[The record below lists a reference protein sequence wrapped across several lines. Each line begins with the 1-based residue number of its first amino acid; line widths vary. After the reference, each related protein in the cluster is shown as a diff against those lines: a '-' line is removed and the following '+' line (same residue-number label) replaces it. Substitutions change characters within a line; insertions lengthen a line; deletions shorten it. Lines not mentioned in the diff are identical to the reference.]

1 MTATTPARRRRRRPT
16 PPPAPPRPVPAPAQ
30 ERPAAGGQPRLIEL
44 DLLRF
49 VAAFAVM
56 AFHYM
61 AASKSI
67 WGDFP
72 TEIFAEVNRVTTLG
86 ILGVELFFLIS
97 GFVILMSAWGRS
109 IGQFAASRI
118 ARLYPA
124 YWFTVIALYVLYT
137 YTDVQGFKFNL
148 TFGDYLLNLTMF
160 QEAFGVLH
168 AGGVFWSLW
177 VELKFYFLI
186 AIVVLA
192 GITLRRAMAFM
203 WAWLVLVV
211 VAEYLENDL
220 LTEIVMPRQAPYFV
234 AGMAFYLIYR
244 FGPSVTRWGFVLVG
258 YAFSVYA
265 ALERVQGRVDLVGIK
280 RFPAPP
286 TGVVIAITVIF
297 LLMAAVALGWL
308 RWIRWAPL
316 TTVGALTYPLYLLH
330 QNVSAVLIPG
340 LRETFN
346 PWLLTALTMGA
357 SILLAYLV
365 FKLVDRPGQRLL
377 RRILGG
383 RRPARGE

>member
-1 MTATTPARRRRRRPT
+1 MTSVPTRRRRRRPAPPP
-16 PPPAPPRPVPAPAQ
+16 PPPAPARIRDEPPA
-30 ERPAAGGQPRLIEL
+30 RGGSRLVEL

-49 VAAFAVM
+49 IAAFAVM

-61 AASKSI
+61 AASRSL
-67 WGDFP
+67 WGEYP
-72 TEIFAEVNRVTTLG
+72 TEVFAPVNRVTTLG

-109 IGQFAASRI
+109 IGKFAVSRI
-118 ARLYPA
+118 SRLYPA
-124 YWFTVIALYVLYT
+124 YWFTVAALYVLYN
-137 YTDVQGFKFNL
+137 YTDVTGFKGDLHPIHYLINL
-148 TFGDYLLNLTMF
+148 SMF

-186 AIVVLA
+186 SIIVVI
-192 GITLRRAMAFM
+192 GINLRRAMAFM
-203 WAWLVLVV
+203 WVWLVLVV
-211 VAEYLENDL
+211 AAEYLQNDL

-234 AGMAFYLIYR
+234 AGMAFYLIHR
-244 FGPSVTRWGFVLVG
+244 VGPSVTRWGFVLVG
-258 YAFSVYA
+258 YAFAVYS
-265 ALERVQGRVDLVGIK
+265 ALERVQSRVDAIGLK

-286 TGVVIAITVIF
+286 EAVIVAITLIF

-308 RWIRWAPL
+308 SWIKWAPL

-330 QNVSAVLIPG
+330 QNVSAVIIPG
-340 LRETFN
+340 LRDTLN
-346 PWLLTALTMGA
+346 PWLLTGLTMAA
-357 SILLAYLV
+357 SIVLAYLV
-365 FKLVDRPGQRLL
+365 YKLIDRPGQRLL

-383 RRPARGE
+383 RRPIRNE

>member
-1 MTATTPARRRRRRPT
+1 
-16 PPPAPPRPVPAPAQ
+16 
-30 ERPAAGGQPRLIEL
+30 
-44 DLLRF
+44 
-49 VAAFAVM
+49 M

>member
-1 MTATTPARRRRRRPT
+1 MTAAPARTRRRRRRPASPP
-16 PPPAPPRPVPAPAQ
+16 PPPARAPIAEQPPV
-30 ERPAAGGQPRLIEL
+30 GGGPRLVEL

-61 AASKSI
+61 AASRSL
-67 WGDFP
+67 WGEYP
-72 TEIFAEVNRVTTLG
+72 TEIFASVNRVTTLG

-109 IGQFAASRI
+109 IGKFAVSRI
-118 ARLYPA
+118 SRLYPA
-124 YWFTVIALYVLYT
+124 YWFTVVALYVLYN
-137 YTDVQGFKFNL
+137 YTDVTGFKGNL
-148 TFGDYLLNLTMF
+148 YPIHYLINLSMF

-186 AIVVLA
+186 SIIVII
-192 GITLRRAMAFM
+192 GINLRRAMAFM
-203 WAWLVLVV
+203 WVWLVLVV

-220 LTEIVMPRQAPYFV
+220 LTEIVMPRQAPYFI
-234 AGMAFYLIYR
+234 AGMAFYLIHR
-244 FGPSVTRWGFVLVG
+244 VGPSVTRWGFVLVG
-258 YAFSVYA
+258 YAFAVYA
-265 ALERVQGRVDLVGIK
+265 ALERVQSRVDAIGFK

-286 TGVVIAITVIF
+286 EAVIVAITLIF

-308 RWIRWAPL
+308 SWVKWAPL

-330 QNVSAVLIPG
+330 QNVSAVVIPG
-340 LRETFN
+340 LRDTLN
-346 PWLLTALTMGA
+346 PWLLTALTMAA
-357 SILLAYLV
+357 SIVLAYLV
-365 FKLVDRPGQRLL
+365 YKLIDRPGQRLL

-383 RRPARGE
+383 RRPVRNE